1 MIKLYFLRDA
11 LSSVFY
17 KSTVTS
23 RRGLSAIDYE
33 KEIVKS
39 ILIFANLLHSKLL
52 SLVLLA
58 LVASLRMFPDECS
71 RRLRLSGFHICT
83 ANDRETHGRSF
94 NRRNSKASTSGTGYS
109 DIGEQRLPLDPG
121 RD

>member
-1 MIKLYFLRDA
+1 MIKLYLLHDA
-11 LSSVFY
+11 LSSVFH

-23 RRGLSAIDYE
+23 RPGLSAIDYE

-52 SLVLLA
+52 SFV

-83 ANDRETHGRSF
+83 ANDRETRGRSF